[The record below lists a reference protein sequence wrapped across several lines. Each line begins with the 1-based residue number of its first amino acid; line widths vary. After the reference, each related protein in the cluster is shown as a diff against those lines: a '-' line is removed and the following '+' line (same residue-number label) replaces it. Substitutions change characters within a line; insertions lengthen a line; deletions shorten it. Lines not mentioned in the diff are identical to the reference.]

1 MIYVVVGE
9 VMYEVMYTEI
19 SNMLVTTDKEKAF
32 SCKIDDFVAC
42 TKLWVEV
49 WENEELIKDI
59 RLV

>member
-1 MIYVVVGE
+1 MIYVVVG
-9 VMYEVMYTEI
+9 EVMYTEI

-32 SCKIDDFVAC
+32 SCKLDDFSAC

-49 WENEELIKDI
+49 WENEKLIEDI